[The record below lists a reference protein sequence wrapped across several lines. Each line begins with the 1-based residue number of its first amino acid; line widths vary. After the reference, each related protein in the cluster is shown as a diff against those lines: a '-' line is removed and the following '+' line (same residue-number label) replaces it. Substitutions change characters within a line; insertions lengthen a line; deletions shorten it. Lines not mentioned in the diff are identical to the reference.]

1 MAEEEE
7 RERDGVV
14 ARGMERDA
22 GLDRAM
28 WRASSSSVVL

>member
-7 RERDGVV
+7 RERDGAV
-14 ARGMERDA
+14 ARGMGREF

-28 WRASSSSVVL
+28 CSASSSSVVL